1 MKVAVMGTGGVGGYF
16 GARLAASG
24 ADVTF
29 IARGEHLKAMQR
41 DGLKLMSANG
51 DLTLKPVNATDDPA
65 SIGHAD
71 LVMIAV
77 KLWSTEEAARAIAPL
92 MGPNSAVVSW
102 QNGVVAED
110 ILINQYS
117 KERVIGG
124 VSNIAALI
132 EAPGMI
138 RHNGAMARLI
148 FAELDGE
155 PSKRIEAFAALCKQA
170 NLDHVVSDDITRAI
184 WQKFIFL
191 ASFSGMTCATRL
203 SIGPV
208 RSDPETRAMLKAALQ
223 EVVSI
228 ARAKGVSLPDDQVE
242 QSLTWA
248 DNLPPSM
255 VASMLGDLNRGNRLE
270 LPWLSGNVVKIGEEL
285 GVATPV
291 HKLIYTLL
299 KLHANGKDIGQPST

>member
-1 MKVAVMGTGGVGGYF
+1 MKIVVMGSGGVGGYF
-16 GARLAASG
+16 GARLAANG

-29 IARGEHLKAMQR
+29 IARGEHLAAMRR
-41 DGLKLMSANG
+41 DGLKVLSANG
-51 DLTLKPVNATDDPA
+51 DLTVKPVTATDDPA
-65 SIGHAD
+65 SVGHAD

-77 KLWSTEEAARAIAPL
+77 KLWSTDDAARTIAPM

-110 ILINQYS
+110 ILIKHYG

-132 EAPGMI
+132 EAPGVI
-138 RHNGAMARLI
+138 RHNGTMARLI
-148 FAELDGE
+148 FAELNGK
-155 PSKRIEAFAALCKQA
+155 PSKRIDAFAALCKQA
-170 NLDHVVSDDITRAI
+170 NIDHVVSDDIIRAI

-203 SIGPV
+203 SIGPI
-208 RSDPETRAMLKAALQ
+208 RTDPETRAMLKAALG
-223 EVVSI
+223 EVVAI
-228 ARAKGVSLPDDQVE
+228 GRAKGVSLPDDQVE

-248 DNLPPSM
+248 DNLPPTM

-270 LPWLSGNVVKIGEEL
+270 LPWLSGNVVKLGEEL

-291 HKLIYTLL
+291 HKFIFTVL
-299 KLHANGKDIGQPST
+299 KLHADGKPIAN

>member
-1 MKVAVMGTGGVGGYF
+1 MKIVAMGSGGVGGYF
-16 GARLAASG
+16 GGRLAASG

-29 IARGEHLKAMQR
+29 IARGEHLKAIER
-41 DGLKLMSANG
+41 DGLKILSANG
-51 DLTLKPVNATDDPA
+51 DMTLKPVKATDDPA

-77 KLWSTEEAARAIAPL
+77 KLWSTEDAARTIEPL
-92 MGPNSAVVSW
+92 MGPKSAVVTW

-110 ILINQYS
+110 ILIKQYG

-132 EAPGMI
+132 EAPGVI

-148 FAELDGE
+148 FAELDGK

-170 NLDHVVSDDITRAI
+170 HIEHVVSDDITRAI

-191 ASFSGMTCATRL
+191 ASFSGMTCVTRL

-208 RSDPETRAMLKAALQ
+208 RSDPETRAILKAALN
-223 EVVSI
+223 EVVAI
-228 ARAKGVSLPDDQVE
+228 GRAKGVSLPDDQAE
-242 QSLTWA
+242 QSLAWA
-248 DNLPPSM
+248 DNLPPTM

-270 LPWLSGNVVKIGEEL
+270 LPWLSGTVVKLGEEL
-285 GVATPV
+285 GVATSV
-291 HKLIYTLL
+291 HKFIYTVL
-299 KLHANGKDIGQPST
+299 KLHADGKSAMN

>member
-1 MKVAVMGTGGVGGYF
+1 MKIVLMGSGGVGGYF
-16 GARLAASG
+16 GARLAANG

-29 IARGEHLKAMQR
+29 IARGEHLAAMRR
-41 DGLKLMSANG
+41 DGLKVLSANG
-51 DLTLKPVNATDDPA
+51 DLTVKPVKATDDPA
-65 SIGHAD
+65 SVGHAD

-77 KLWSTEEAARAIAPL
+77 KLWSTDDAARTIAPM

-110 ILINQYS
+110 ILIKHYG

-132 EAPGMI
+132 EAPGVI
-138 RHNGAMARLI
+138 RHNGTMARLI
-148 FAELDGE
+148 FAELNGK
-155 PSKRIEAFAALCKQA
+155 PSKRIDAFAALCKQA
-170 NLDHVVSDDITRAI
+170 NIDHVVSDDINRAI

-203 SIGPV
+203 SIGPI
-208 RSDPETRAMLKAALQ
+208 RTDPETRAMLKAALG
-223 EVVSI
+223 EVV
-228 ARAKGVSLPDDQVE
+228 AVGRAKGVSLPDDQVE

-248 DNLPPSM
+248 DNLPPTM

-270 LPWLSGNVVKIGEEL
+270 LPWLSGNVVKLGEEL

-291 HKLIYTLL
+291 HKFIFTVL
-299 KLHANGKDIGQPST
+299 KLHADGKPIAN

>member
-1 MKVAVMGTGGVGGYF
+1 MKIVAMGSGGVGGYF
-16 GARLAASG
+16 GGRLAASG

-29 IARGEHLKAMQR
+29 IARGEHLKAIER
-41 DGLKLMSANG
+41 DGLKILSANG
-51 DLTLKPVNATDDPA
+51 DMTLKPVKATDDPA

-77 KLWSTEEAARAIAPL
+77 KLWSTEDAARTIEPL
-92 MGPNSAVVSW
+92 MGPKSAVVTW

-110 ILINQYS
+110 ILIKQYG

-132 EAPGMI
+132 EAPGVI

-148 FAELDGE
+148 FAELDGK

-170 NLDHVVSDDITRAI
+170 HIEHVVSDDITRAI

-191 ASFSGMTCATRL
+191 ASFSGMTCVTRL

-208 RSDPETRAMLKAALQ
+208 RGDPETRAILKAALN
-223 EVVSI
+223 EVVAI
-228 ARAKGVSLPDDQVE
+228 GRAKGVSLPDDQAE
-242 QSLTWA
+242 QSLAWA
-248 DNLPPSM
+248 DNLPPTM
-255 VASMLGDLNRGNRLE
+255 IASMLGDLNRGNRLE
-270 LPWLSGNVVKIGEEL
+270 LPWLSGTVVKLGEEL

-291 HKLIYTLL
+291 HKFIYTVL
-299 KLHANGKDIGQPST
+299 KLHADGKSAMN

>member
-1 MKVAVMGTGGVGGYF
+1 MKIVVMGSGGVGGYF
-16 GARLAASG
+16 GARLAANG

-29 IARGEHLKAMQR
+29 IARGEHLAAMRR
-41 DGLKLMSANG
+41 DGLKVLSANG
-51 DLTLKPVNATDDPA
+51 DLTVKPVKATDDPA
-65 SIGHAD
+65 SVGHAD

-77 KLWSTEEAARAIAPL
+77 KLWSTDDAARTIAPM

-110 ILINQYS
+110 ILIKHYG

-132 EAPGMI
+132 EAPGVI
-138 RHNGAMARLI
+138 RHNGTMARLI
-148 FAELDGE
+148 FAELNGK
-155 PSKRIEAFAALCKQA
+155 PSKRIDAFAALCKQA
-170 NLDHVVSDDITRAI
+170 NIDHVVSDDINRAI

-203 SIGPV
+203 SIGPI
-208 RSDPETRAMLKAALQ
+208 RTDPETRAMLKAALG
-223 EVVSI
+223 EVVAI
-228 ARAKGVSLPDDQVE
+228 GRAKGVSLPDDQVE

-248 DNLPPSM
+248 DNLPPTM

-270 LPWLSGNVVKIGEEL
+270 LPWLSGNVVKLGEEL

-291 HKLIYTLL
+291 HKFIFTVL
-299 KLHANGKDIGQPST
+299 KLHADGKPVAN

>member
-1 MKVAVMGTGGVGGYF
+1 MKIVVMGSGGVGGYF
-16 GARLAASG
+16 GARLAANS

-29 IARGEHLKAMQR
+29 IARGEHLAALRR
-41 DGLKLMSANG
+41 DGLKILSANG
-51 DLTLKPVNATDDPA
+51 DLTVKPVKATDDPA
-65 SIGHAD
+65 SVGYAD

-77 KLWSTEEAARAIAPL
+77 KLWSTDEVARTIAPV

-110 ILINQYS
+110 ILLKHYG
-117 KERVIGG
+117 KEHVIGG

-132 EAPGMI
+132 EAPGVI
-138 RHNGAMARLI
+138 RHNGTMARLI
-148 FAELDGE
+148 FAELDGK
-155 PSKRIEAFAALCKQA
+155 PSKRIDAFAALCKQA
-170 NLDHVVSDDITRAI
+170 GIDHVASDDINRAI

-203 SIGPV
+203 PIGPI
-208 RSDPETRAMLKAALQ
+208 RSDPDTRAMLKAALA
-223 EVVSI
+223 EVVAI
-228 ARAKGVSLPDDQVE
+228 GRTKGVSLPGDQVE

-248 DNLPPSM
+248 DNLPPTM

-270 LPWLSGNVVKIGEEL
+270 LPWLSGNVVKLGDEL

-291 HKLIYTLL
+291 HKFIFTVL
-299 KLHANGKDIGQPST
+299 KLHADGKPIAN

>member
-1 MKVAVMGTGGVGGYF
+1 MKIVVMGSGGVGGYF
-16 GARLAASG
+16 GARLAANG

-29 IARGEHLKAMQR
+29 IARGEHLAAMRR
-41 DGLKLMSANG
+41 DGLKVLSANG
-51 DLTLKPVNATDDPA
+51 DLTVKPVKATDDPA
-65 SIGHAD
+65 SVGHAD

-77 KLWSTEEAARAIAPL
+77 KLWSTADAARTIAPT

-110 ILINQYS
+110 ILIKLYG

-132 EAPGMI
+132 EAPGVI

-148 FAELDGE
+148 FAELNGK
-155 PSKRIEAFAALCKQA
+155 PSKRIDAFAALCKQA
-170 NLDHVVSDDITRAI
+170 NIDHVVSDDIDRAI

-203 SIGPV
+203 SIGPI
-208 RSDPETRAMLKAALQ
+208 RTDPETHAMLKAALG
-223 EVVSI
+223 EVVAI
-228 ARAKGVSLPDDQVE
+228 GRAKGVSLPDDQVE

-255 VASMLGDLNRGNRLE
+255 IASMLGDLNRGNRLE
-270 LPWLSGNVVKIGEEL
+270 LPWLSGNVVKLGEEL
-285 GVATPV
+285 GVATPI
-291 HKLIYTLL
+291 HKFIFTVL
-299 KLHANGKDIGQPST
+299 KLHADGKPIAN

>member
-1 MKVAVMGTGGVGGYF
+1 MKIVLMGSGGVGGYF
-16 GARLAASG
+16 GARLAANG

-29 IARGEHLKAMQR
+29 IARGEHLAAMRR
-41 DGLKLMSANG
+41 DGLKVLSANG
-51 DLTLKPVNATDDPA
+51 DLTVKPVKATDDPA
-65 SIGHAD
+65 SVGHAD

-77 KLWSTEEAARAIAPL
+77 KLWSTDDAARTIAPM

-110 ILINQYS
+110 ILIKHYG

-132 EAPGMI
+132 EAPGVI
-138 RHNGAMARLI
+138 RHNGTMARLI
-148 FAELDGE
+148 FAELNGK
-155 PSKRIEAFAALCKQA
+155 PSKRIDAFAALCKQA
-170 NLDHVVSDDITRAI
+170 TIDHVVSDDINRAI

-203 SIGPV
+203 SIGPI
-208 RSDPETRAMLKAALQ
+208 RTDPETRAMLKAALG
-223 EVVSI
+223 EVVAI
-228 ARAKGVSLPDDQVE
+228 GRAKGVSLPDDQVE

-248 DNLPPSM
+248 DNLPPTM

-270 LPWLSGNVVKIGEEL
+270 LPWLSGNVVKLGEEL

-291 HKLIYTLL
+291 HKFIFTVL
-299 KLHANGKDIGQPST
+299 KLHADGKPVAN

>member
-1 MKVAVMGTGGVGGYF
+1 MKIVVMGSGGVGGYF
-16 GARLAASG
+16 GARLAANG

-29 IARGEHLKAMQR
+29 IARGEHLAAMRR
-41 DGLKLMSANG
+41 DGLKVLSANG
-51 DLTLKPVNATDDPA
+51 DLTVKPVKATDDPA
-65 SIGHAD
+65 SVGHAD

-77 KLWSTEEAARAIAPL
+77 KLWSTDDAARTIAPM

-110 ILINQYS
+110 ILIKHYG

-132 EAPGMI
+132 EAPGVI
-138 RHNGAMARLI
+138 RHNGTMARLI
-148 FAELDGE
+148 FAELNGK
-155 PSKRIEAFAALCKQA
+155 PSKRIDAFAALCKQA
-170 NLDHVVSDDITRAI
+170 NIDHVVSDDINRAI
-184 WQKFIFL
+184 WQKFFFL

-203 SIGPV
+203 SIGPI
-208 RSDPETRAMLKAALQ
+208 RTDPETRAMLKAALG
-223 EVVSI
+223 EVVAI
-228 ARAKGVSLPDDQVE
+228 GRAKGVSLPDDQVE

-248 DNLPPSM
+248 DNLPPTM

-270 LPWLSGNVVKIGEEL
+270 LPWLSGNVVKLGEEL

-291 HKLIYTLL
+291 HKFIFTVL
-299 KLHANGKDIGQPST
+299 KLHADGKPVAN

>member
-1 MKVAVMGTGGVGGYF
+1 MKIVVMGSGGVGGYF
-16 GARLAASG
+16 GARLAANG

-29 IARGEHLKAMQR
+29 IARGEHLAAMRR
-41 DGLKLMSANG
+41 DGLKVLSANG
-51 DLTLKPVNATDDPA
+51 DLTVKPVKATDDPA
-65 SIGHAD
+65 SVGNAD

-77 KLWSTEEAARAIAPL
+77 KLWSTADAARTIAPM

-110 ILINQYS
+110 ILIKLYG

-132 EAPGMI
+132 EAPGVI
-138 RHNGAMARLI
+138 RHNGTMARLI
-148 FAELDGE
+148 SAELNGK
-155 PSKRIEAFAALCKQA
+155 PSKRIDAFAALCKQA
-170 NLDHVVSDDITRAI
+170 KIDHVVSDDIDRAI

-203 SIGPV
+203 SIGPI
-208 RSDPETRAMLKAALQ
+208 RTDPETRAMLKAALG
-223 EVVSI
+223 EVVAI
-228 ARAKGVSLPDDQVE
+228 GRAKGVSLPDDQVE

-255 VASMLGDLNRGNRLE
+255 IASMLGDLNRGNRLE
-270 LPWLSGNVVKIGEEL
+270 LPWLSGNVVKLGEEL
-285 GVATPV
+285 GVATPI
-291 HKLIYTLL
+291 HKFIFTVL
-299 KLHANGKDIGQPST
+299 KLHADGKPIAN

>member
-1 MKVAVMGTGGVGGYF
+1 MKIVVMGSGGVGGYF
-16 GARLAASG
+16 GVRLAANG

-29 IARGEHLKAMQR
+29 IARGEHLAALRR
-41 DGLKLMSANG
+41 DGLKVLSANG
-51 DLTLKPVNATDDPA
+51 DLTVKPVKATDDPA
-65 SIGHAD
+65 SVGHAD

-77 KLWSTEEAARAIAPL
+77 KLWSTDDAARTIAPM

-110 ILINQYS
+110 ILIKHYG

-132 EAPGMI
+132 EAPGVI
-138 RHNGAMARLI
+138 RHNGTMARLI
-148 FAELDGE
+148 FAELNGK
-155 PSKRIEAFAALCKQA
+155 PSKRIDAFAALCKQA
-170 NLDHVVSDDITRAI
+170 NIDHVVSDDINRAI

-203 SIGPV
+203 SIGPI
-208 RSDPETRAMLKAALQ
+208 RTDPETRAMLKAALG
-223 EVVSI
+223 EVVAI
-228 ARAKGVSLPDDQVE
+228 GRAKGVSLPDDQLE

-248 DNLPPSM
+248 DNLPPTM

-270 LPWLSGNVVKIGEEL
+270 LPWLSGNVVKLGEEL

-291 HKLIYTLL
+291 HKFIFTAL
-299 KLHANGKDIGQPST
+299 KLHADGKPIAN

>member
-1 MKVAVMGTGGVGGYF
+1 MKIVVMGSGGVGGYF

-29 IARGEHLKAMQR
+29 IARGEHLAAMQR
-41 DGLKLMSANG
+41 DGLKILSANG
-51 DLTLKPVNATDDPA
+51 DMTLKPVKATDNPA
-65 SIGHAD
+65 SIGHVD
-71 LVMIAV
+71 LVMISV
-77 KLWSTEEAARAIAPL
+77 KLWSTEDAARAIAPL
-92 MGPNSAVVSW
+92 MGSNSAVVSW

-110 ILINQYS
+110 ILIEQYG

-132 EAPGMI
+132 ESPGVV
-138 RHNGAMARLI
+138 RHNGTMARLI
-148 FAELDGE
+148 FAELDGK

-170 NLDHVVSDDITRAI
+170 NIDHVVSDDITRAI

-203 SIGPV
+203 SIGPI
-208 RSDPETRAMLKAALQ
+208 RSDPETRALLKSALQ
-223 EVVSI
+223 EVVAI
-228 ARAKGVSLPDDQVE
+228 GRAKGVSLPDDQVE
-242 QSLTWA
+242 QSLGWA
-248 DNLPPSM
+248 DNLPATM

-270 LPWLSGNVVKIGEEL
+270 LPWLSGTVVKLGEEL

-291 HKLIYTLL
+291 HKFIYTVL
-299 KLHANGKDIGQPST
+299 KLYADGKSATS

>member
-1 MKVAVMGTGGVGGYF
+1 MKIVVMGSGGVGGYF
-16 GARLAASG
+16 GARLAANG

-29 IARGEHLKAMQR
+29 IARGEHLAAMRR
-41 DGLKLMSANG
+41 DGLKVLSANG
-51 DLTLKPVNATDDPA
+51 DLTVKPVKATDDPA
-65 SIGHAD
+65 SVGHAD

-77 KLWSTEEAARAIAPL
+77 KLWSTADAARTIAPT

-110 ILINQYS
+110 ILIKLYG

-132 EAPGMI
+132 EAPGVI

-148 FAELDGE
+148 FAELNGKR
-155 PSKRIEAFAALCKQA
+155 SKRIDAFAALCKQA
-170 NLDHVVSDDITRAI
+170 NIDHVVSDDIDRAI

-203 SIGPV
+203 SIGPI
-208 RSDPETRAMLKAALQ
+208 RTDPETRAMLKAALG
-223 EVVSI
+223 EVVAI
-228 ARAKGVSLPDDQVE
+228 GRAKGVSLPDDQVE

-255 VASMLGDLNRGNRLE
+255 IASMLGDLNRGNRLE
-270 LPWLSGNVVKIGEEL
+270 LPWLSGNVVKLGEEL

-291 HKLIYTLL
+291 HKFIFTVL
-299 KLHANGKDIGQPST
+299 KLHADGKPIAN

>member
-1 MKVAVMGTGGVGGYF
+1 MKIVVMGSGGVGGYF
-16 GARLAASG
+16 GARLAANG

-29 IARGEHLKAMQR
+29 IARGEHLAAMRR
-41 DGLKLMSANG
+41 DGLKVLSANG
-51 DLTLKPVNATDDPA
+51 DLTVKPVKATDDPA
-65 SIGHAD
+65 SVGHAD

-77 KLWSTEEAARAIAPL
+77 KLWSTDDAARTIAPM

-110 ILINQYS
+110 ILIKHYG

-132 EAPGMI
+132 EAPGVI
-138 RHNGAMARLI
+138 RHNGTMARLI
-148 FAELDGE
+148 FAELNGK
-155 PSKRIEAFAALCKQA
+155 PSKRIDAFAALCKQA
-170 NLDHVVSDDITRAI
+170 NIDHVVSDDINRAI

-203 SIGPV
+203 SIGPI
-208 RSDPETRAMLKAALQ
+208 RTDPETRAMLKAALG
-223 EVVSI
+223 EVVAI
-228 ARAKGVSLPDDQVE
+228 GRAKGVSLPDDQVE

-248 DNLPPSM
+248 DNLPPTM

-270 LPWLSGNVVKIGEEL
+270 LPWLSGNVVKLGEEL

-291 HKLIYTLL
+291 HKFIFTVL
-299 KLHANGKDIGQPST
+299 KLHADGKPIAN

>member
-1 MKVAVMGTGGVGGYF
+1 MKIVVMGSGGVGGYF

-29 IARGEHLKAMQR
+29 IARGEHLATMRR
-41 DGLKLMSANG
+41 DGLKVLSANG
-51 DLTLKPVNATDDPA
+51 DSILKPVKVTDDPVN
-65 SIGHAD
+65 IGPAD
-71 LVMIAV
+71 LVMISV
-77 KLWSTEEAARAIAPL
+77 KLWSTEDAARAIAPL
-92 MGPNSAVVSW
+92 MGPNSTVVSW

-110 ILINQYS
+110 ILIEQYG

-132 EAPGMI
+132 ERPGVI
-138 RHNGAMARLI
+138 RHNGTMARLI
-148 FAELDGE
+148 FAELNGK

-170 NLDHVVSDDITRAI
+170 NIDYIVSDDITRAI

-203 SIGPV
+203 SIGPI
-208 RSDPETRAMLKAALQ
+208 RSDPETRALLKSALQ
-223 EVVSI
+223 EVVAI
-228 ARAKGVSLPDDQVE
+228 GRAKGVSLPDDQVD
-242 QSLTWA
+242 QSLGWA
-248 DNLPPSM
+248 DNLPATM

-270 LPWLSGNVVKIGEEL
+270 LPWLSGTVVKLGEEL

-291 HKLIYTLL
+291 HKFIHTVL
-299 KLHANGKDIGQPST
+299 KLHADGKSATS

>member
-1 MKVAVMGTGGVGGYF
+1 MKIVVMGSGGVGGYF
-16 GARLAASG
+16 GARLAANG

-29 IARGEHLKAMQR
+29 IARGEHLAALRR
-41 DGLKLMSANG
+41 DGLKVLSANG
-51 DLTLKPVNATDDPA
+51 DLTVKPVKATDDPA
-65 SIGHAD
+65 SVGHAD

-77 KLWSTEEAARAIAPL
+77 KLWSTDDAARTIAPM

-110 ILINQYS
+110 ILIKHYG

-132 EAPGMI
+132 EAPGVI
-138 RHNGAMARLI
+138 RHNGTMARLI
-148 FAELDGE
+148 FAELNGK
-155 PSKRIEAFAALCKQA
+155 PSKRIDAFAALCKQA
-170 NLDHVVSDDITRAI
+170 NIDHVVSDDIIRAI

-191 ASFSGMTCATRL
+191 ASLSGMTCATRL
-203 SIGPV
+203 SIGPI
-208 RSDPETRAMLKAALQ
+208 RTDPETRAMLKAALG
-223 EVVSI
+223 EVVAI
-228 ARAKGVSLPDDQVE
+228 GRAKGVSLPDDQVE

-248 DNLPPSM
+248 DNLPPTM

-270 LPWLSGNVVKIGEEL
+270 LPWLSGNVVKLGEEL

-291 HKLIYTLL
+291 HKFIFTVL
-299 KLHANGKDIGQPST
+299 KLHTDGKPIAN

>member
-1 MKVAVMGTGGVGGYF
+1 MKIVVMGSGGVGGYF
-16 GARLAASG
+16 GARLAANG

-29 IARGEHLKAMQR
+29 IARGEHLAALRR
-41 DGLKLMSANG
+41 DGLKVLSANG
-51 DLTLKPVNATDDPA
+51 DLTVKPVKATDDPA
-65 SIGHAD
+65 SVGHAD

-77 KLWSTEEAARAIAPL
+77 KLWSTDDAARTIAPM

-110 ILINQYS
+110 ILIKHYG

-132 EAPGMI
+132 EAPGVI
-138 RHNGAMARLI
+138 RHNGTMARLI
-148 FAELDGE
+148 FAELNGK
-155 PSKRIEAFAALCKQA
+155 PSKRIDAFAALCKQA
-170 NLDHVVSDDITRAI
+170 NIDHVVSDDINRAI

-191 ASFSGMTCATRL
+191 ASFSGVTCATRL
-203 SIGPV
+203 SIGPI
-208 RSDPETRAMLKAALQ
+208 RTDPETRAMLKAALG
-223 EVVSI
+223 EVVAI
-228 ARAKGVSLPDDQVE
+228 GRAKGVSLPDDQVE

-248 DNLPPSM
+248 DNLPPTM

-270 LPWLSGNVVKIGEEL
+270 LPWLSGNVVKLGEEL

-291 HKLIYTLL
+291 HKFIFTVL
-299 KLHANGKDIGQPST
+299 KLHADGKPIAN

>member
-1 MKVAVMGTGGVGGYF
+1 MKIVVMGSGGVGGYF

-29 IARGEHLKAMQR
+29 IARGGHLQAMQR
-41 DGLKLMSANG
+41 DGLKLLSANG
-51 DLTLKPVNATDDPA
+51 DLTLKPVKATDDIS

-77 KLWSTEEAARAIAPL
+77 KLWSTDDAAQSIAPL

-110 ILINQYS
+110 ILIKHYGN
-117 KERVIGG
+117 ERVIGG

-132 EAPGMI
+132 EAPGVI
-138 RHNGAMARLI
+138 RHNGTMARLI
-148 FAELDGE
+148 FAELDGK
-155 PSKRIEAFAALCKQA
+155 PSKRIDAFAALCKQA
-170 NLDHVVSDDITRAI
+170 NIDHVVSDDITRAI

-203 SIGPV
+203 PICPV
-208 RSDPETRAMLKAALQ
+208 RSDPETRAMLKAALE
-223 EVVSI
+223 EVVAI
-228 ARAKGVSLPDDQVE
+228 GRAKGVSLPNDQAE
-242 QSLTWA
+242 QSLAWA
-248 DNLPPSM
+248 DNLPPTM

-270 LPWLSGNVVKIGEEL
+270 LSWLSGNVVKLGEEL
-285 GVATPV
+285 GIATPV
-291 HKLIYTLL
+291 HKFIYTVL
-299 KLHANGKDIGQPST
+299 KLHADGKPAVN

>member
-1 MKVAVMGTGGVGGYF
+1 MKIVVMGSGGVGGYF
-16 GARLAASG
+16 GARLAANG

-29 IARGEHLKAMQR
+29 IARGEHLAAMRR
-41 DGLKLMSANG
+41 DGLKVLSANG
-51 DLTLKPVNATDDPA
+51 DLTVKLVKATDDPA
-65 SIGHAD
+65 SVGHAD

-77 KLWSTEEAARAIAPL
+77 KLWSTADAARTIAPT

-110 ILINQYS
+110 ILIKLYG

-132 EAPGMI
+132 EAPGVI
-138 RHNGAMARLI
+138 RHNGTMARLI
-148 FAELDGE
+148 FAELNGK
-155 PSKRIEAFAALCKQA
+155 PSKRIDAFAALCKQA
-170 NLDHVVSDDITRAI
+170 NIDHVVSDDIDRAI

-203 SIGPV
+203 SIGPI
-208 RSDPETRAMLKAALQ
+208 RTDPETRAMLKAALG
-223 EVVSI
+223 EVVAI
-228 ARAKGVSLPDDQVE
+228 GRAKGVSLPDDQVE

-255 VASMLGDLNRGNRLE
+255 IASMLGDLNRGNRLE
-270 LPWLSGNVVKIGEEL
+270 LPWLSGNVVKLGEEL
-285 GVATPV
+285 GVATPI
-291 HKLIYTLL
+291 HKFIFTVL
-299 KLHANGKDIGQPST
+299 KLHADGKPIAN

>member
-1 MKVAVMGTGGVGGYF
+1 MKIVVMGSGGVGGYF
-16 GARLAASG
+16 GARLAANG

-29 IARGEHLKAMQR
+29 IARGEHLAAMRR
-41 DGLKLMSANG
+41 DGLKVLSANG
-51 DLTLKPVNATDDPA
+51 DLTVKPVKATDDPA
-65 SIGHAD
+65 SVGHAD

-77 KLWSTEEAARAIAPL
+77 KLWSTADAARTIAPT

-110 ILINQYS
+110 ILIKLYG

-132 EAPGMI
+132 EAPGVI

-148 FAELDGE
+148 FAELNGK
-155 PSKRIEAFAALCKQA
+155 PSKRIDAFAALCKQA
-170 NLDHVVSDDITRAI
+170 NIDHVVSDDIDRAI

-203 SIGPV
+203 SIGPI
-208 RSDPETRAMLKAALQ
+208 RTDPETRAMLKAALG
-223 EVVSI
+223 EVVAI
-228 ARAKGVSLPDDQVE
+228 GRAKGVSLPDDQVE

-255 VASMLGDLNRGNRLE
+255 IASMLGDLNRGNRLE
-270 LPWLSGNVVKIGEEL
+270 LPWLSGNVVKLGEEL
-285 GVATPV
+285 GVATPI
-291 HKLIYTLL
+291 HKFIFTVL
-299 KLHANGKDIGQPST
+299 KLHADGKPIAN

>member
-1 MKVAVMGTGGVGGYF
+1 MKIVVMGSGGVGGYF
-16 GARLAASG
+16 GVRLAANG

-29 IARGEHLKAMQR
+29 IARGEHLVAMRR
-41 DGLKLMSANG
+41 DGLKVLSANG
-51 DLTLKPVNATDDPA
+51 DLTVKPVKATDDPA
-65 SIGHAD
+65 SVGHAD

-77 KLWSTEEAARAIAPL
+77 KLWSTDDAARTIAPM

-110 ILINQYS
+110 ILIKHYG

-132 EAPGMI
+132 EAPGVI
-138 RHNGAMARLI
+138 RHNGTMARLI
-148 FAELDGE
+148 FAELNGK
-155 PSKRIEAFAALCKQA
+155 PSKRIVAFAALCKQA
-170 NLDHVVSDDITRAI
+170 NIDHVVSDDINRAI

-203 SIGPV
+203 SIGPI
-208 RSDPETRAMLKAALQ
+208 RTDPETRAMLKAALG
-223 EVVSI
+223 EVVAI
-228 ARAKGVSLPDDQVE
+228 GRAKCVSLPDDQVE

-248 DNLPPSM
+248 DNLPPTM

-270 LPWLSGNVVKIGEEL
+270 LPWLSGNVVKLGEEL

-291 HKLIYTLL
+291 HKFIFTVL
-299 KLHANGKDIGQPST
+299 KLHADGKPIAN